1 VKVPVEERP
10 EIDRWIISLLN
21 TLIKDVKTEYENYE
35 PTRAARLIQDFVTEN
50 LSNWYVRLNRKR
62 YWGGEFDT
70 DKRAAYQTLY
80 TCLETISML
89 AAPVAPFYMDKLF
102 RDLNGV
108 TGRHDAESVH
118 LSFFPEYNEKLIDTA
133 LEKRMDV
140 AQKLSSMI
148 LGLRRK
154 VNIKV
159 RQPLNK
165 MMLPVS
171 DPAFQKQVEAVKM
184 LVLNEVNVKEIEYIT
199 DTSGILVKR
208 IKPNF
213 KTLGPRFGKLMKE
226 ISGAING
233 LDQEQIA
240 AFENTRIF
248 QLEVGGET
256 VQLNLED
263 VEIISE
269 DIPGWLVANEGTI
282 TVALDI
288 SITEELRQEGVAR
301 ELINRIQN
309 IRKESGFDVTDKIE
323 VLIEK
328 HELIS
333 SAVETH
339 GKYIGSQTLAEKV
352 SLADKLENNE
362 CKRIDIDENTYINI
376 RVSRL

>member
-1 VKVPVEERP
+1 
-10 EIDRWIISLLN
+10 
-21 TLIKDVKTEYENYE
+21 
-35 PTRAARLIQDFVTEN
+35 
-50 LSNWYVRLNRKR
+50 YVRLNRKR
-62 YWGGEFDT
+62 YWGGSFDT

-80 TCLETISML
+80 TCLETIYML
-89 AAPVAPFYMDKLF
+89 AATVANFSMEKLF
-102 RDLNGV
+102 NDLNRV
-108 TGRHDAESVH
+108 TGRYDTESVH
-118 LSFFPEYNEKLIDTA
+118 LGSFPEYNEAFIDTA
-133 LEKRMDV
+133 LEKRMDI

-165 MMLPVS
+165 LMLPIS
-171 DPAFQKQVEAVKM
+171 DPSFRKQVEAVKA

-199 DTSGILVKR
+199 DTAGILVKR

-226 ISGAING
+226 VSGAING

-240 AFENTRIF
+240 AFEKAQSYEI
-248 QLEVGGET
+248 EAGGEQ
-256 VQLNLED
+256 VQLTLED

-269 DIPGWLVANEGTI
+269 DIPGWLVANEGAI

-288 SITEELRQEGVAR
+288 NITEELRQEGIAR
-301 ELINRIQN
+301 ELVNRIQN

-323 VLIEK
+323 VQIEK
-328 HELIS
+328 HELIID
-333 SAVETH
+333 AVNRH
-339 GKYIGSQTLAEKV
+339 SLYIGSQTLAENV
-352 SLADKLENNE
+352 SLVDGIENNGAR
-362 CKRIDIDENTYINI
+362 RIDIDEDVYINI